1 MPAGLISA
9 VIDAIKNG
17 PEGREYAS
25 LTMAGLDPRDASKI
39 FEGPN
44 VNVNF
49 QERALQY
56 WPETITDS
64 IETGWN
70 FKNVGG
76 GSGALAQWAS
86 NGGRTI
92 SFNVE
97 LSRLMAP
104 VSSRTSARDKFRGGF
119 TEPND
124 MDKIN
129 NAFNVDIV
137 EYIKFL
143 RAFCYPTYEA
153 LGGAISSYPPPIMI
167 LCIPGIGLNEAI
179 NDDYGEDCIYCVMTG
194 CDVTYTLLFPN
205 GTPRRATVALTL
217 RQVIQTSTG
226 IRFAG
231 FGQAAQRKYNG
242 STSAISE
249 NLDVNAGRS
258 LNKIMSK

>member
-25 LTMAGLDPRDASKI
+25 LTMAGLDPRHPNEI
-39 FEGPN
+39 FEGEWGDIG
-44 VNVNF
+44 VNF

-56 WPETITDS
+56 WPETINDS

-104 VSSRTSARDKFRGGF
+104 VSSRTSARDRFRGGSH
-119 TEPND
+119 
-124 MDKIN
+124 
-129 NAFNVDIV
+129 
-137 EYIKFL
+137 
-143 RAFCYPTYEA
+143 C
-153 LGGAISSYPPPIMI
+153 S
-167 LCIPGIGLNEAI
+167 
-179 NDDYGEDCIYCVMTG
+179 
-194 CDVTYTLLFPN
+194 
-205 GTPRRATVALTL
+205 
-217 RQVIQTSTG
+217 
-226 IRFAG
+226 
-231 FGQAAQRKYNG
+231 
-242 STSAISE
+242 
-249 NLDVNAGRS
+249 
-258 LNKIMSK
+258 

>member
-1 MPAGLISA
+1 MSGLVSA
-9 VIDAIKNG
+9 VIDAIKRG

-25 LTMAGLDPRDASKI
+25 LTMAGLDPRDPSKI
-39 FEGPN
+39 FEGDDIG
-44 VNVNF
+44 VNF

-56 WPETITDS
+56 WPETINDS

-70 FKNVGG
+70 FKNVIG
-76 GSGALAQWAS
+76 GSSALAQWAS

-104 VSSRTSARDKFRGGF
+104 VSTRVGRDKIYGGF
-119 TEPND
+119 TAPND
-124 MDKIN
+124 LDKTN

-143 RAFCYPTYEA
+143 RAFCYPTYEE
-153 LGGAISSYPPPIMI
+153 LGGSISAYPPPIM
-167 LCIPGIGLNEAI
+167 LLSIPNIGLNECV
-179 NDDYGEDCIYCVMTG
+179 DDSDSGDTIYCVMTG

-217 RQVIQTSTG
+217 RQIIQTRTG
-226 IRFAG
+226 IRFSG
-231 FGQAAQRKYNG
+231 FGKGAQRQYN
-242 STSAISE
+242 SNKQAE
-249 NLDVNAGRS
+249 KEMLDVNAGRRV
-258 LNKIMSK
+258 KEYM